1 MKNLAITLAWAFAA
15 AFLGA
20 AVTGFVPNPLVG
32 RHGLFVTNTA
42 HNLVHLAT
50 AVAFVVVAL
59 RGETASIRFMQAFGV
74 VYLLTGAIGFVTL
87 GSQAEGHLL
96 HLVHINR
103 LDNYLHVG
111 LGIVIASAGWVSRR
125 YTNRPVVTSQG

>member
-1 MKNLAITLAWAFAA
+1 MRNLAITLAWAFAA

-20 AVTGFVPNPLVG
+20 AVMGFVPNPPVG
-32 RHGLFVTNTA
+32 PHALFVTNSA

-59 RGETASIRFMQAFGV
+59 LGESPSIRFMQAFGL
-74 VYLLTGAIGFVTL
+74 VYLLTGVLGFVML

-96 HLVHINR
+96 NLVHINR
-103 LDNYLHVG
+103 LDNYLHLG
-111 LGIVIASAGWVSRR
+111 LGIAIASAGWVSRR
-125 YTNRPVVTSQG
+125 HADRPVVTPRS

>member
-1 MKNLAITLAWAFAA
+1 MKNLATTLAWAFAA
-15 AFLGA
+15 AFLAA
-20 AVTGFVPNPLVG
+20 AVMGTVPNPLVG
-32 RHGLFVTNTA
+32 PGGLFVTNTA

-74 VYLLTGAIGFVTL
+74 VYLLTGAFGFVML

-96 HLVHINR
+96 HLVHINW

-111 LGIVIASAGWVSRR
+111 LGIAIASAGWVSRR
-125 YTNRPVVTSQG
+125 HTNRPVVTSQA